1 MFGHFVF
8 LHLRIRSCLFITKTA
23 SVWIGFSSHVQPLCV
38 SLIYFSDLPRIHL
51 VLPVKY
57 TKAHKTKGKE
67 DQTWETDFLLLD
79 QSCELRHLFK
89 RLLRTLE
96 NLKRRKKS
104 HLFSVTTSK
113 SNIDDITFHQKC
125 MHVITRYWNHL
136 ENMKIFPFY
145 FDWVCSWPSPL
156 FYWYWEES
164 YRSMHLCIWCGN
176 PHVYKPGLSCAKLS

>member
-1 MFGHFVF
+1 MLNFNYNQIWKIYICVYHKNC
-8 LHLRIRSCLFITKTA
+8 ICSATSCFFYL
-23 SVWIGFSSHVQPLCV
+23 L
-38 SLIYFSDLPRIHL
+38 HL

-164 YRSMHLCIWCGN
+164 YRSMHLCIWRGN